1 MELLALI
8 CVPLLTVAS
17 LPLLAR
23 LESGLER
30 ATLADA
36 VEVVPPTGR

>member
-1 MELLALI
+1 MQLLALM

-23 LESGLER
+23 LENGLEPVEP
-30 ATLADA
+30 ADP
-36 VEVVPPTGR
+36 VETAPPCGS

>member
-1 MELLALI
+1 MQLLALM

-23 LESGLER
+23 LENGLEP
-30 ATLADA
+30 AELADA
-36 VEVVPPTGR
+36 VEVVPPSGR